1 MTTLSARQQAI
12 LWHRAQGLTGPQIAR
27 TLGIAIG
34 TLAYHE
40 QVIVTRLRARNIT
53 HAVHLGH
60 ELIGTYP
67 DCGKRATYP
76 RHLRHDNL
84 PCDACKAANAAHAV
98 DQRAGRLAPPTS
110 SLKEAA

>member
-1 MTTLSARQQAI
+1 MTALSARQRAI
-12 LWHRAQGLTGPQIAR
+12 LWHRAQGLSGPQIAR
-27 TLGIAIG
+27 VLDIAVG
-34 TLAYHE
+34 TIAYHE

-67 DCGKRATYP
+67 DCGKRAAYL
-76 RHLRHDNL
+76 RHLRHGDP

-98 DQRAGRLAPPTS
+98 DQRAGRLTPSS